1 MTREE
6 GVFFESFYRAHIQTL
21 IGYAYR
27 FLKNWDDAKEITQEA
42 FLTGLVKI
50 DQFYGSE
57 NHLGWIKSVIRKKA
71 QNLNKVK
78 KNHATVLF
86 PLEDPTSSLSAY
98 DYYSGV
104 DAPSA
109 HCAEL
114 LSDQEFLLIKRIF
127 MEGESYW
134 DAAKEFDMTEG
145 ACRKRVERIIKKLR
159 ERWDTD
165 TQVVKAP

>member
-1 MTREE
+1 MTGEE
-6 GVFFESFYRAHIQTL
+6 GAFFEAFYRTHIQAL

-27 FLKNWDDAKEITQEA
+27 FLKNWDDARKITQEA

-71 QNLNKVK
+71 QNLNRVK
-78 KNHATVLF
+78 KNHAAVTF
-86 PLEDPTSSLSAY
+86 SLEDPAISLSSY
-98 DYYSGV
+98 DYYGGI

-114 LSDQEFLLIKRIF
+114 LNDQEFLLIKRIF
-127 MEGESYW
+127 MEGESYQ
-134 DAAKEFDMTEG
+134 DTAKEFDMTEG

-165 TQVVKAP
+165 T